1 MVSIN
6 RSGQK
11 EGSLVSSKMLATKQV
26 TSGLCEF
33 THAHRE
39 ETLAELCVWP
49 MVECSP
55 SLLNARSSIPSTKQ
69 NQVKSLLYAAEEHGA
84 CTGTVPWAGEE
95 ESGKRTKRGRDA
107 PTSRG
112 TGLRACP
119 ATPCIRPLLAPC
131 FLVCGVGTQ
140 VVHTAIGTSLG
151 THRDT
156 EGGQEG

>member
-11 EGSLVSSKMLATKQV
+11 EGSLVSSKMLAIKQV

-55 SLLNARSSIPSTKQ
+55 SLLKAPSSIPSTTKQ
-69 NQVKSLLYAAEEHGA
+69 NQVKSLLCGAEGHGA
-84 CTGTVPWAGEE
+84 CTGTVPLD
-95 ESGKRTKRGRDA
+95 RGRRIRQEDQVRQRCSHL
-107 PTSRG
+107 PGRLDSG
-112 TGLRACP
+112 P
-119 ATPCIRPLLAPC
+119 ALPHHASTRCSLPVSLCVRWGHKL
-131 FLVCGVGTQ
+131 FTQ
-140 VVHTAIGTSLG
+140 PSAHL
-151 THRDT
+151 
-156 EGGQEG
+156 